1 MYTYPDAEPAAPN
14 LTAPLPA
21 LTWVSD
27 SSRRSASCS
36 SSMSHALVRPH
47 KAEGTVSI
55 DVCRCRC
62 VRQDHRSARLC
73 VQEEYVRR
81 AGVAGDRG
89 THVCLL
95 PHSSAAHSLAC
106 PPRRATRHCSRVRRT
121 VAAARCAR
129 RCSPSAPSCAS
140 TTRRSRAR
148 RYRIVYRSTRSYCW
162 AHPVAPLPNL
172 PPALPRLFRF
182 AHAAHSGGRAVLC
195 RAMPCRAVPQHSSR
209 TGDPRG
215 RREGSCRHAPH
226 CAERAIGDCRSARPR
241 CRAGYRFAV

>member
-55 DVCRCRC
+55 DVCCC
-62 VRQDHRSARLC
+62 HCFRQDHRSARLC

-89 THVCLL
+89 TKHAYLL

-106 PPRRATRHCSRVRRT
+106 PPT
-121 VAAARCAR
+121 VPRGTVAMPSHAAARCAR
-129 RCSPSAPSCAS
+129 RCSRSAPSCAS

-148 RYRIVYRSTRSYCW
+148 RYRIVYRSTREYPASATEY
-162 AHPVAPLPNL
+162 PLSTTT
-172 PPALPRLFRF
+172 RR
-182 AHAAHSGGRAVLC
+182 SRA
-195 RAMPCRAVPQHSSR
+195 
-209 TGDPRG
+209 
-215 RREGSCRHAPH
+215 RRYR
-226 CAERAIGDCRSARPR
+226 IVYRSTRS
-241 CRAGYRFAV
+241 